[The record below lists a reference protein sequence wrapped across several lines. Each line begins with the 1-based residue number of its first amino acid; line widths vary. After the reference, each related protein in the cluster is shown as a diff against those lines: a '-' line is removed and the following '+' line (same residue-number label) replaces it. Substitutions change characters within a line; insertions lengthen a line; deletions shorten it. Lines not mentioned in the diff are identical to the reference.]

1 MRNVGASMVEFPV
14 GRAAYNP
21 ASIANAGTLDKFN
34 VRVIDNVTDDGTA
47 VGAQTTQ
54 AVVNRTWMVNEENPG
69 GSNVTLRLHWNGA
82 GEQINGF
89 SPADGFI
96 AHYLA
101 SEGMWDNIGFT
112 AVGTGFF
119 ETNNILSFSPF
130 TISSSGAFAPLPVEL
145 IAFTAHCQNE
155 DVALNWSTATEH
167 NSQYFALQVS
177 EDGYDWSDLYVI
189 EAAEFSTT
197 VLEYSYIHKNA
208 ARTKNYYRLRQYDND
223 GTVETYNTI
232 LSNCTSDENVFMT
245 FPNPS
250 ADAFTVVVNDKLLSG
265 SNVLNISDAS
275 GKLIYSIAV
284 DLENG
289 SGSFALE
296 GLDLP
301 AGLYYL
307 QLNNGSYAS
316 RIIKHSF
323 R

>member
-1 MRNVGASMVEFPV
+1 V
-14 GRAAYNP
+14 
-21 ASIANAGTLDKFN
+21 
-34 VRVIDNVTDDGTA
+34 
-47 VGAQTTQ
+47 
-54 AVVNRTWMVNEENPG
+54 
-69 GSNVTLRLHWNGA
+69 
-82 GEQINGF
+82 
-89 SPADGFI
+89 
-96 AHYLA
+96 
-101 SEGMWDNIGFT
+101 
-112 AVGTGFF
+112 
-119 ETNNILSFSPF
+119 
-130 TISSSGAFAPLPVEL
+130 
-145 IAFTAHCQNE
+145 
-155 DVALNWSTATEH
+155 
-167 NSQYFALQVS
+167 LQVS

-189 EAAEFSTT
+189 EAAGFSTT

-232 LSNCTSDENVFMT
+232 MSNCTSDENVFMT

-250 ADAFTVVVNDKLLSG
+250 VGDFTVVVNDTQLKG

-284 DLENG
+284 ELENG